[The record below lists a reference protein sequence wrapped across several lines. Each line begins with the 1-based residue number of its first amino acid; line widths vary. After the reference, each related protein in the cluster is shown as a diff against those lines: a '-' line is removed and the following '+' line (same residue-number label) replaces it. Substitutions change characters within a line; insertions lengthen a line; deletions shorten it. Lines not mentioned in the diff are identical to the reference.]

1 MAASTSTI
9 DDAAASND
17 ELSASSC
24 DAALNGG
31 YVDKRDAFVSA
42 EKGRKSSEDL
52 LIGMCCSIKGSG
64 VMQKVYRTMS
74 PEREIIAGAAWQECL
89 RERRRR

>member
-9 DDAAASND
+9 DDAAASDD

-24 DAALNGG
+24 GAALNGG

-42 EKGRKSSEDL
+42 GEKRRK
-52 LIGMCCSIKGSG
+52 K
-64 VMQKVYRTMS
+64 Q
-74 PEREIIAGAAWQECL
+74 
-89 RERRRR
+89 